1 MADGGRGKEAIGQPL
16 FRPTAAFRWPMA
28 EQTGA
33 SMRYLVV
40 PFACV
45 LLAHRAAAQNESVL
59 RQAFEGKVVV
69 VKIDMPATSKGVD
82 VYPLDPMAV
91 DFREVAQRLKD
102 NSTSLRIGQQVMVTK
117 VLVKKNSHVEFQ
129 LGGGGYG
136 TFGDNTSDGS
146 GLNSVNQGETRA
158 EKALRDS
165 IKKAQGPTKRKQF
178 EKELASVRSE
188 RERENARAQAEA
200 KQAQSVIEANLRA
213 KRAESGSRFN
223 VRYRNGIPPDA
234 LTPDGL
240 MRALAQYVDFG
251 AAGGAVASGGASSG
265 TPGQA
270 LTSGSGSRSSPTS
283 IRKGLLLEEVE
294 AILGPAATADER
306 KEGTLTVLKRTYRK
320 DGQKILASFVNGV
333 LIDFAITPN

>member
-1 MADGGRGKEAIGQPL
+1 
-16 FRPTAAFRWPMA
+16 
-28 EQTGA
+28 
-33 SMRYLVV
+33 MRYLAI
-40 PFACV
+40 PFAIA
-45 LLAHRAAAQNESVL
+45 LLAHTARAQNESAL
-59 RQAFEGKVVV
+59 RQAFEGKVVTV
-69 VKIDMPATSKGVD
+69 RIDMPATSRGVD
-82 VYPLDPMAV
+82 VYPLDPMPV

-117 VLVKKNSHVEFQ
+117 VLVKKNSHIEFQ

-136 TFGDNTSDGS
+136 TLGDNTSDGS
-146 GLNSVNQGETRA
+146 GVNAVAQGETKA

-178 EKELASVRSE
+178 EKELASLRSE
-188 RERENARAQAEA
+188 RERENARAEAEA

-223 VRYRNGIPPDA
+223 VRYRNGIPADA

-240 MRALAQYVDFG
+240 MRALSPYVEF
-251 AAGGAVASGGASSG
+251 GAVASGG
-265 TPGQA
+265 
-270 LTSGSGSRSSPTS
+270 GSRPATTTG

-294 AILGPAATADER
+294 ALLGPAATADEK

-333 LIDFAITPN
+333 LIDFAITPQ

>member
-1 MADGGRGKEAIGQPL
+1 M
-16 FRPTAAFRWPMA
+16 
-28 EQTGA
+28 
-33 SMRYLVV
+33 
-40 PFACV
+40 
-45 LLAHRAAAQNESVL
+45 
-59 RQAFEGKVVV
+59 
-69 VKIDMPATSKGVD
+69 
-82 VYPLDPMAV
+82 YPLDPMAV

-117 VLVKKNSHVEFQ
+117 VLVKKNSHIEFQ

-146 GLNSVNQGETRA
+146 GLNAVTQGETKA

-178 EKELASVRSE
+178 EKELASLRAE
-188 RERENARAQAEA
+188 RERENARAEAEA

-223 VRYRNGIPPDA
+223 VRYRNGIPADA

-240 MRALAQYVDFG
+240 MRALSPYVDFG
-251 AAGGAVASGGASSG
+251 AAGGRSRQAVRHQAGRVRRRGVRHG
-265 TPGQA
+265 DPG
-270 LTSGSGSRSSPTS
+270 LTSGGISPGDTELAP
-283 IRKGLLLEEVE
+283 KGP
-294 AILGPAATADER
+294 AARGRRDDTRPAATASET

-320 DGQKILASFVNGV
+320 DGQKVSASFVNGV
-333 LIDFAITPN
+333 LIDFAITPQ

>member
-1 MADGGRGKEAIGQPL
+1 MAD
-16 FRPTAAFRWPMA
+16 
-28 EQTGA
+28 QTEFY
-33 SMRYLVV
+33 MRYATV
-40 PFACV
+40 PIFLA
-45 LLAHRAAAQNESVL
+45 LLARPALAQNEAVL
-59 RQAFEGKVVV
+59 RQAFEGKVVT
-69 VKIDMPATSKGVD
+69 VKIDMPATSRGVD

-102 NSTSLRIGQQVMVTK
+102 NSTSLKIGQQVMVTK
-117 VLVKKNSHVEFQ
+117 VLVKKNSHIEFQ

-146 GLNSVNQGETRA
+146 GLNVVNQGETRA

-178 EKELASVRSE
+178 EKELASVRAE

-223 VRYRNGIPPDA
+223 VRYRNGIPADA

-240 MRALAQYVDFG
+240 MRALSQYVDFG
-251 AAGGAVASGGASSG
+251 AAGGSLASGGASSG
-265 TPGQA
+265 GAASGSTASGTPAQA
-270 LTSGSGSRSSPTS
+270 YTSGGTSRPPTPSSL
-283 IRKGLLLEEVE
+283 RKGLLLEDVE
-294 AILGPAATADER
+294 SILGPAATAAET

-320 DGQKILASFVNGV
+320 DGQKVSASFVNGV
-333 LIDFAITPN
+333 LIDFAITPQ